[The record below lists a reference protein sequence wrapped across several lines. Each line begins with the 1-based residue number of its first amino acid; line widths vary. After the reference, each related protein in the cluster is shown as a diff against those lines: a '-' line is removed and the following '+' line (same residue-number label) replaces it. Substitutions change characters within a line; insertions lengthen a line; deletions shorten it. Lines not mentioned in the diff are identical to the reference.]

1 MVNLLARLAA
11 PTCHIGPW
19 SMSVGRIAAVP
30 SSFARLIFR
39 CSCACGDVLPAPLCT
54 EADKLQLDP
63 SVPALHYGVQCFE
76 GMKAY
81 KDAQGKVRLFRPE
94 LNMKRFHDS
103 CTRLAL
109 PDLDEEGMLQSIAK
123 FVRLEEAWV
132 PDVDGCSLY
141 LRPTCIGTVSKASIF
156 LRPPPYSLPTALQS
170 TP

>member
-1 MVNLLARLAA
+1 M
-11 PTCHIGPW
+11 PIGL
-19 SMSVGRIAAVP
+19 IAAVP
-30 SSFARLIFR
+30 LSFAPLISR

-141 LRPTCIGTVSKASIF
+141 LRPTCIGTVSKPFSF
-156 LRPPPYSLPTALQS
+156 LCHLAHSLLTALQS